1 MENVI
6 ADVLQSDID
15 TAYASGRFGN
25 EYVSTRVATGSTTV
39 TLSTTVAFVGSIQEE
54 VMDAVVVATQVN
66 INNDSSTND
75 AFVDTSGFII
85 LVVAGI
91 KVVVVLVS
99 VLVGC

>member
-1 MENVI
+1 
-6 ADVLQSDID
+6 
-15 TAYASGRFGN
+15 
-25 EYVSTRVATGSTTV
+25 
-39 TLSTTVAFVGSIQEE
+39 
-54 VMDAVVVATQVN
+54 MDAVVVATQVN

-91 KVVVVLVS
+91 KVVVVFVS